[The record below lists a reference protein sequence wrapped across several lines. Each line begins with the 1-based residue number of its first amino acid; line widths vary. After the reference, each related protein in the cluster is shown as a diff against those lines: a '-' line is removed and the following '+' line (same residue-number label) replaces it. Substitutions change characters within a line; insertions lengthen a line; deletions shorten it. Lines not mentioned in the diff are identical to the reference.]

1 MASVILAKE
10 IQAAPVRA
18 NLAHE
23 RVVSLHEWL
32 SGHWGIVLS
41 DPKDFAPHPST
52 PCGFVNYFADGVLA
66 AGVKPIAFG
75 HSLEPLAP
83 SWLDHAVNDD
93 SVVLLEQAD
102 DRVVDL
108 AERALA
114 SQLATLK
121 GPFVLILDNR
131 GRCRL
136 TLQYRADLQQHRP
149 CTMRDLLEMVEVLRG
164 R

>member
-1 MASVILAKE
+1 MASVILAAE
-10 IQAAPVRA
+10 ADAAPSHA
-18 NLAHE
+18 DLAHE
-23 RVVSLHEWL
+23 RVVALQEWL
-32 SGHWGIVLS
+32 SGHWAIVLS
-41 DPKDFAPHPST
+41 NPEDFAPHAST

-93 SVVLLEQAD
+93 SVVLLEQD
-102 DRVVDL
+102 GDRVVDL

-114 SQLATLK
+114 AQLAALR
-121 GPFVLILDNR
+121 GPFVLILDQR

-136 TLQYRADLQQHRP
+136 TLQYRQQSRQHRP

>member
-1 MASVILAKE
+1 MASVILATDNA
-10 IQAAPVRA
+10 AAPLHT
-18 NLAHE
+18 NLTHE
-23 RVVSLHEWL
+23 RVVSLREWL
-32 SGHWGIVLS
+32 GGQWTIVLS
-41 DPKDFAPHPST
+41 NPQDFAPHPST

-93 SVVLLEQAD
+93 SIVLLEQNGN
-102 DRVVDL
+102 RVVDL

-114 SQLATLK
+114 AQLAVLK
-121 GPFVLILDNR
+121 GRFVLILDDL
-131 GRCRL
+131 GHCRL
-136 TLQYRADLQQHRP
+136 TQHYRIESQQHRP
-149 CTMRDLLEMVEVLRG
+149 CTMRDLLETVEVLRG